1 MTTKKCAA
9 CHRSALKDSEYCLN
23 HKQAFDSMTNHYKVW
38 IDACGNISWQNF
50 LHKLS
55 TMQETGSWVKEVI
68 ALELKK

>member
-1 MTTKKCAA
+1 MTTKCTA
-9 CHRSALKDSEYCLN
+9 CYRIALKDSEYCLY
-23 HKQAFDSMTNHYKVW
+23 HKQAFDSVTNHYKAWVN
-38 IDACGNISWQNF
+38 AYGSISWQDF